1 MQCCGCIH
9 NQLWGSLPTFATQ
22 VVAVGAGREEDGKTV
37 VPNVAVGS
45 TVLYSKYSGTEF
57 SGEGDKQFIVVKE
70 SDILA
75 ALS

>member
-1 MQCCGCIH
+1 MSWCV
-9 NQLWGSLPTFATQ
+9 TQ

-37 VPNVAVGS
+37 APNVAVGS

>member
-1 MQCCGCIH
+1 M
-9 NQLWGSLPTFATQ
+9 
-22 VVAVGAGREEDGKTV
+22 VAVGAGREEDGKTV
-37 VPNVAVGS
+37 APNVAVGS

-57 SGEGDKQFIVVKE
+57 AGEGDKQFIVVKE